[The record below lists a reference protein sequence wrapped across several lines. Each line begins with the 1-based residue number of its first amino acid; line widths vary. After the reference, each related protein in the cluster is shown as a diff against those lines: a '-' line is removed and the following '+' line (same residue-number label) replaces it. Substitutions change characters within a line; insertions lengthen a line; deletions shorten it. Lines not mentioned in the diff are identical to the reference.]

1 MKKFISGLWFLAIIT
16 TIACLWFF
24 RTLPAGELWNGYSVL
39 YVPESVSEN
48 FVLEELEL
56 CGVNEVTCL
65 SNQYLPLD
73 LKADSCEVSLVS
85 LNPQAMDYLS
95 RKNNYFFDKSGKFK
109 LYYVPVF
116 YKAKLS
122 QAVNN
127 MNRKISEGSCGVDS
141 KSSYPILLPV
151 FIFIFAVLLFVFA
164 GKKILFGL
172 LSVLPFLYTISFPFL
187 SSVIAS
193 LLALVV
199 LFLVCNIFGRRDF
212 LKILKRKYVFMVLTG
227 FALVSCFSSGFVS
240 GLVFIF
246 LILSEYGILHFYRQI
261 QIIRYKKSHFNP
273 VMIRSSF
280 AVKQYSG
287 KENLVFGV
295 MVLFTVLSFIF
306 TVLINGNISES
317 DGKIFLPSVSAS
329 QKSDSLPDLK
339 DYYAFDFSVRSFP
352 YRSLN
357 GDNLQ
362 GASISR
368 FTSEKGKIMQST
380 DFFEYSEA
388 YEERVNSKIDLLP
401 FNAFE
406 KIMKKQGSLF
416 SAGYASNGSHRL
428 NLFSI
433 IISFIQFSV
442 LLIYFAWILINKKS
456 KKGRGRR

>member
-16 TIACLWFF
+16 TISCLWFF

-39 YVPESVSEN
+39 YVPESVPEN
-48 FVLEELEL
+48 YVLEELNV
-56 CGVNEVTCL
+56 CGVEEVTCL
-65 SNQYLPLD
+65 SNQFLPLN
-73 LKADSCEVSLVS
+73 LQADSCEVSLVS

-95 RKNNYFFDKSGKFK
+95 RKNNYFFDKSGKYR
-109 LYYVPVF
+109 LYYVPVY
-116 YKAKLS
+116 YKTKLS

-127 MNRKISEGSCGVDS
+127 MNRKVTEGSCGVDS
-141 KSSYPILLPV
+141 KSSYPFIFPV
-151 FIFIFAVLLFVFA
+151 FVFIFAVLLVVFT
-164 GKKILFGL
+164 GKKVLLGL
-172 LSVLPFLYTISFPFL
+172 LSILPFFYTISFPFL

-193 LLALVV
+193 LLVLIV

-212 LKILKRKYVFMVLTG
+212 LKILKRKYVFMILTA
-227 FALVSCFSSGFVS
+227 FAVVSCFSSGFIA
-240 GLVFIF
+240 GFVFML
-246 LILSEYGILHFYRQI
+246 LILAEYGIFHFYRHV

-287 KENLVFGV
+287 KESLIFGI

-306 TVLINGNISES
+306 SVLINGNVSES
-317 DGKIFLPSVSAS
+317 NGKIAFPSVSAS
-329 QKSDSLPDLK
+329 QKSEKLPDLK

-357 GDNLQ
+357 KEYSQTAN
-362 GASISR
+362 ISR
-368 FTSEKGKIMQST
+368 FHGENGQIVQSS

-388 YEERVNSKIDLLP
+388 YEERVNSSIDLLQ

-406 KIMKKQGSLF
+406 KIMKKQGNLF

-428 NLFSI
+428 NLFCI

-442 LLIYFAWILINKKS
+442 LLIYFVWILINKKP